1 MCVTVSYGQ
10 GRMGAVV
17 QRKNQHKSWPTA
29 LGLEGPDDSEPLV
42 TNRSFAKSD
51 ARVPEVE
58 REVLIDLRCSFV
70 IT

>member
-1 MCVTVSYGQ
+1 
-10 GRMGAVV
+10 MGAVV

-29 LGLEGPDDSEPLV
+29 LGLEGPDDLEPLV
-42 TNRSFAKSD
+42 TDRSWAESD

-58 REVLIDLRCSFV
+58 REVLIDFRCSFE